1 MSTFF
6 GECNSLLSFS
16 KLMTE
21 VTMVTNN
28 VKRHSHRSNTAQ
40 LLSCSG
46 CVERQVP
53 FQWSTL
59 TYCDVIMSSLHVSCQ
74 TFLLQH
80 FTPQTVNI
88 QTVKIS
94 ITQLKTHETES
105 VYSHMLLDK
114 TH

>member
-1 MSTFF
+1 MLKGTAT
-6 GECNSLLSFS
+6 GVILL
-16 KLMTE
+16 
-21 VTMVTNN
+21 N
-28 VKRHSHRSNTAQ
+28 
-40 LLSCSG
+40 CSP
-46 CVERQVP
+46 VLDVFKDITVP

-80 FTPQTVNI
+80 FTRQTVNI

-94 ITQLKTHETES
+94 ITQLKTLETES